1 MVQSGANRWFILVVL
16 ALAQFMVVLDVSV
29 VNVALPAM
37 QKAFSL
43 SATNLQWIITA
54 YTLCFGGFLLL
65 GGRTADLFG
74 RRRTFLAGVTVFTL
88 ASLGTGLAQSG
99 TALVVFR
106 GLQGLAAAFMS
117 PSALSTVLVTFT
129 EGRERNVA
137 LAVWGAVASAG
148 AAVGVL
154 VGGLLTQYLGWRWN
168 FFVNIPVG
176 VFILVAGMMVLSR
189 FEGTADRRSLDL
201 LGAASVTSGLI
212 LLVYGLIK
220 APDYGWHN
228 SHTLTFFAGAA
239 VLLLWFV
246 VNEARERHAL
256 MPLAF
261 FRTGNVAGADLLML
275 LMAATLFSS
284 FFFASLYM
292 QNVLHYSPVKTGVA
306 FIPVPLSI
314 ALAATNVPRIIRR
327 IGYKPILV
335 LAPLVVGA
343 GLYWT
348 SFLPVNGSY
357 WHNLL
362 PGFVLLGLGMGSVFV
377 SVTIAATTG
386 VTARESGL
394 ASGLLTTSQQIG
406 GSVGLAVLTSL
417 ATSSTNRYLTAGG
430 TFDPA
435 SIAAATVH
443 GFDVAFEVAAGLAV
457 LASMVA
463 LVVLRPVVQAE
474 ASEPDEA
481 LQTSAAA

>member
-1 MVQSGANRWFILVVL
+1 MEENGTNRWFILVVL

-37 QKAFSL
+37 QKAFGL

-54 YTLCFGGFLLL
+54 YTLLFGGFLLL

-99 TALVVFR
+99 TMLVVFR

-117 PSALSTVLVTFT
+117 PSALSTVLVTFR
-129 EGRERNVA
+129 EGRDRNVA
-137 LAVWGAVASAG
+137 LAVWGTVASAG

-176 VFILVAGMMVLSR
+176 IFILVAGARILNR
-189 FEGTADRRSLDL
+189 FEGPSDKRSLDL

-220 APDYGWHN
+220 APDYGWGS
-228 SHTLTFFAGAA
+228 SHTLAFFGGAA
-239 VLLLWFV
+239 VLLVFFV
-246 VNEARERHAL
+246 INEARERHAL
-256 MPLAF
+256 MPLSIF
-261 FRTGNVAGADLLML
+261 QVGNVAGADLLML

-292 QNVLHYSPVKTGVA
+292 QDVLRYSPVKTGLG

-314 ALAATNVPRIIRR
+314 ALAATNVPRLIRR

-335 LAPLVVGA
+335 VAPLVAAA
-343 GLYWT
+343 GLYWS
-348 SFLPVNGSY
+348 SFLPVDGSY
-357 WHNLL
+357 VRSLL
-362 PGFVLLGLGMGSVFV
+362 PGFILLGLGMGGVFV
-377 SVTIAATTG
+377 SVTIAATAG

-417 ATSSTNRYLTAGG
+417 AASSTNRYLTSGG

-435 SIAAATVH
+435 SVVAATVH
-443 GFDVAFEVAAGLAV
+443 GFDTALQVAAGLAV
-457 LASMVA
+457 VASVVA
-463 LVVLRPVVQAE
+463 LVVIRPEAQAE
-474 ASEPDEA
+474 VPVPEEA
-481 LQTSAAA
+481 PQTSMAA